1 MDTLQ
6 VPQGAVV
13 VGIDG
18 SEHSTRA
25 LAWAADQAHRLRQP
39 LAIVHAVGPV
49 DPYWMVQPVVDVQ
62 ALRESMVANADEL
75 LAEARAAALAAHPE
89 LEVSVGWKSGDARH
103 LLIDA
108 SEQAGL
114 VVVGSHGRGAFKRLL
129 LGSVSVGLT
138 RHAHCPVAVVRP
150 AGEEGGGEI
159 GGGEIGG
166 GGVLVGVDGSP
177 QSLPTLDQAFRLA
190 ASRAAPLTV
199 VHCFWEARYAESG
212 ASLVDLDDQQYAEH
226 RRDVDASLAPGRRAY
241 PDVPVTVRLAQGLAD
256 DILLELAQGMDVAV
270 VGTRERTTLGDLLLG
285 SVAGALVERA
295 TCTVVVVPHR

>member
-1 MDTLQ
+1 MDTLP

-25 LAWAADQAHRLRQP
+25 LAWAADQARRFGQP
-39 LAIVHAVGPV
+39 LAIVHALGPV

-62 ALRESMVANADEL
+62 ALKESMVANADEL
-75 LAEARAAALAAHPE
+75 LDAARAEVRAAHPD
-89 LEVSVGWKSGDARH
+89 LEVVTGWKSEDARH
-103 LLIDA
+103 LLVEA
-108 SEQAGL
+108 SENAGL

-150 AGEEGGGEI
+150 EAAESGGEPR
-159 GGGEIGG
+159 GDGG

-190 ASRAAPLTV
+190 ASRGAPLTV
-199 VHCFWEARYAESG
+199 VHCFWEVGSAERD
-212 ASLVDLDDQQYAEH
+212 ASLVDLDDEQYAEH
-226 RRDVDASLAPGRRAY
+226 RRDVDASLVPGRRTY
-241 PDVPVTVRLAQGLAD
+241 PDVPVTVRLVQGLAD
-256 DILLELAQGMDVAV
+256 DILVELAHGMDVAV
-270 VGTRERTTLGDLLLG
+270 VGSRERSSLGDLLLG

-295 TCTVVVVPHR
+295 TCTVVVVPHG